1 MEIDEA
7 ETEAETE
14 TKTGN
19 QTGEKFDHQ
28 PNIWGSLSLFPTL
41 GISVESYSRCS
52 RKLRDLQRA
61 KRVKAADLQRPIFSQ
76 AVDCQ

>member
-1 MEIDEA
+1 MKIDEA

-14 TKTGN
+14 SDRKPDWW
-19 QTGEKFDHQ
+19 KIDHQ
-28 PNIWGSLSLFPTL
+28 PNIWGSLSLFTL

-61 KRVKAADLQRPIFSQ
+61 KRVKGADLQRPIFSQ
-76 AVDCQ
+76 AVDC